1 MKILAWDIGIKNLS
15 YCLYDTQCDNIID
28 WNVIDISQNGK
39 EIFNKQYT
47 LETSRTV
54 QLDVSDLPKGS
65 FIVKAKGNT
74 IHTSELL
81 IKE

>member
-1 MKILAWDIGIKNLS
+1 MLAPNPIKNNLFVGVGGE
-15 YCLYDTQCDNIID
+15 DREIE
-28 WNVIDISQNGK
+28 ISIFSSDGK
-39 EIFNKQYT
+39 EIFKKQYT